1 MKIAAT
7 GVLVALMAVPA
18 MAGMFDGDECRYSE
32 PRRAQT
38 PAAGISKVVIHAV
51 AGSLEVGG
59 VAGAG
64 QVSVDGR
71 VCTSEGDLIDQM
83 TLTLRK
89 RGSVLHIDAEIPE
102 KKVFFGFYSARLDFS
117 VTLPAGVP
125 VEIEDGSGWMKVA
138 NTGLTRIR
146 DGSGAIEVRGVQ
158 GSLEI
163 RDGSG
168 GIDVD
173 GVDGP
178 VSITDGSGEI
188 LIRNIRGD
196 VTLEDGSGAISVS
209 HAEGSLH
216 VREDGS
222 GSIGVR
228 NVRGAVTI
236 DDDGSGAV
244 DVADIG
250 GDFTLRHKGSGSIS
264 HERVAGKISIP
275 SRD

>member
-7 GVLVALMAVPA
+7 GILAALLAVPA
-18 MAGMFDGDECRYSE
+18 FAGVFDGDECRYSE
-32 PRRAQT
+32 PRRAHT

-59 VAGAG
+59 VAGADR
-64 QVSVDGR
+64 VVVDGQA
-71 VCTSEGDLIDQM
+71 CTSESDLIDEM
-83 TLTLRK
+83 TITLRK

-102 KKVFFGFYSARLDFS
+102 KRVIFGFYSARLDFS
-117 VTLPAGVP
+117 VTLPAGIP
-125 VEIEDGSGWMKVA
+125 VEIEDGSGWIRVS
-138 NTGLTRIR
+138 NTGPATIH

-158 GSLEI
+158 GPLEI

-173 GVDGP
+173 GVGGP

-188 LIRNIRGD
+188 LIRNVRGD
-196 VTLEDGSGAISVS
+196 ITLEDGSGAISVS

-228 NVRGAVTI
+228 NVRGSVLI

-264 HERVAGKISIP
+264 HERVAGKLSVP

>member
-7 GVLVALMAVPA
+7 GILAALLAVPA
-18 MAGMFDGDECRYSE
+18 FAGVFDGDECRYNE

-59 VAGAG
+59 VAGADR
-64 QVSVDGR
+64 VVVDGQ
-71 VCTSEGDLIDQM
+71 VCTSESDLIDQM

-102 KKVFFGFYSARLDFS
+102 KRVIFGFYSARLDFS
-117 VTLPAGVP
+117 VTLPAGIP
-125 VEIEDGSGWMKVA
+125 VEIEDGSGWIRVSS
-138 NTGLTRIR
+138 TGPTSIH
-146 DGSGAIEVRGVQ
+146 DGSGAIEVRGVE

-173 GVDGP
+173 GVGGP

-196 VTLEDGSGAISVS
+196 ITLEDGSGAISVS

-216 VREDGS
+216 IRDDGS

-228 NVRGAVTI
+228 NVRGSVLI

-264 HERVAGKISIP
+264 HERVAGKVSVP
-275 SRD
+275 SRH